1 MADISDK
8 QVQVDRATFINM
20 LLRYWAWRRSKG
32 REPDIVY
39 TRPNQAGDY
48 VNLARFNDMRIRYE
62 NWEKAHGSPPN
73 FVWTIKPESTTTPQP
88 SGNGIYIEP
97 SWNDVDQ
104 KLPYTC
110 GPAASVMALSALG
123 IPTTETEM
131 AQREWT
137 TEDGTSHDGIRAGCI
152 AEARE
157 HGVNLSVTERNFS
170 AGGSNLQAR
179 FKYLGELIADPMVAV
194 IENGMCSGW
203 PTYYKQYK
211 GGHYVFATKIDLKQ
225 EKVWVADPARSWLLE
240 YSFQEFAQGLALHSL
255 PSLIILRRS

>member
-1 MADISDK
+1 MADISQK
-8 QVQVDRATFINM
+8 QVQVDRSTFMNM
-20 LLRYWAWRRSKG
+20 LGRYWDWKIKNG
-32 REPDIVY
+32 KEPGKIY
-39 TRPNQAGDY
+39 TKPNQQGDY
-48 VNLARFNDMRIRYE
+48 VTLARFDNMHRRWDTY
-62 NWEKAHGSPPN
+62 GSLPN
-73 FVWTIKPESTTTPQP
+73 FVWTIKPSSTPTPQP

-131 AQREWT
+131 ARRQYT
-137 TEDGTSHDGIRAGCI
+137 TERGTDQDLLIKGCI
-152 AEARE
+152 AEAME
-157 HGVNLSVTERNFS
+157 HGINLTGTKRNFS
-170 AGGSNLQAR
+170 AGGSNLKAR
-179 FKYLGELIADPMVAV
+179 FKYLGELIADPKVAV

-211 GGHYVFATKIDLKQ
+211 SGHYVMTTKIDLNQ